1 MTQKV
6 FLRKMQ
12 EEILDTEEEITLE
25 TELINLE
32 EWDSLAIVSFTAMAK
47 MQANCVVDR
56 TAVHEAVTVG
66 DLFALLK

>member
-1 MTQKV
+1 MKQEV
-6 FLRKMQ
+6 FFKKMQ

-25 TELINLE
+25 TELTNIE
-32 EWDSLAIVSFTAMAK
+32 EWDSLAIVSFIAMAK

-56 TAVHEAVTVG
+56 KSVREAVTVG